1 MLGIL
6 LQSVNAATNVADS
19 LQTALT
25 NTVATGI
32 NTGEVVKQPVT
43 EESFNL
49 LSMIMKGGII
59 IYPLIL
65 MLLLA
70 IYVLVERLMTIRR
83 ASKKSPQLLASVKDA
98 VHKGNI
104 ESARTMCMSINTPES
119 MMIDKGLSR
128 IGQPVNDIREAMNEA
143 ATIEI
148 GRLEKN
154 MGILNITGR
163 IAPMFGFIGTIIG
176 VIKIF
181 YDIALQGTVEIS
193 VISTGLYE
201 KMVSSCSGLVV
212 GVFAF
217 IAYHW
222 MNTLI
227 DKFAHKMEES
237 RMNFLDILNEPTK

>member
-1 MLGIL
+1 MIGIL
-6 LQSVNAATNVADS
+6 LQTTGAVSTVADT
-19 LQTALT
+19 LNTALAGMAT
-25 NTVATGI
+25 TGI
-32 NTGEVVKQPVT
+32 NTGVTQQPVT

-49 LSMIMKGGII
+49 LSMIMKGGVI

-70 IYVLVERLMTIRR
+70 IYVLVERLIVIKR
-83 ASKKSPQLLASVKDA
+83 ASKRSSNILSNIKDSI
-98 VHKGNI
+98 HKGNI
-104 ESARTMCMSINTPES
+104 DSARTMCSSLNTPEAV
-119 MMIDKGLSR
+119 MLEKGLSR

-227 DKFAHKMEES
+227 DKFAHRMEET
-237 RMNFLDILNEPTK
+237 RMNFLDILNEPSK

>member
-6 LQSVNAATNVADS
+6 LQSVNAATTVADS

-104 ESARTMCMSINTPES
+104 ESARTMCVSINTPES

>member
-1 MLGIL
+1 MIGTL
-6 LQSVNAATNVADS
+6 LQITTNTASAVADSVNTAATNT
-19 LQTALT
+19 LTAT
-25 NTVATGI
+25 TQ
-32 NTGEVVKQPVT
+32 QPVT
-43 EESFNL
+43 VDSFNL
-49 LSMIMKGGII
+49 LSMIMKGGVI
-59 IYPLIL
+59 IYPLAL

-70 IYVLVERLMTIRR
+70 IYVLIERLLTISR
-83 ASKKSPQLLASVKDA
+83 ASKRNTQLLSTVKEA
-98 VHKGNI
+98 IHKGNI
-104 ESARTMCMSINTPES
+104 DSARSMCLSINTPEAL
-119 MMIDKGLSR
+119 MIEKGLSR

-217 IAYHW
+217 IGYHW

-227 DKFAHKMEES
+227 DKFAHRMEET
-237 RMNFLDILNEPTK
+237 RMKFLDILNEPSK

>member
-6 LQSVNAATNVADS
+6 LQSVNAATTVADS

-65 MLLLA
+65 MLLLS

-104 ESARTMCMSINTPES
+104 ESARTMCVSINTPES

>member
-6 LQSVNAATNVADS
+6 LQTVNAATTAADS

-70 IYVLVERLMTIRR
+70 IYVLVERLMAIRR

-104 ESARTMCMSINTPES
+104 ESARTMCVSINTPES

-237 RMNFLDILNEPTK
+237 RMNFLDILNEPAK

>member
-6 LQSVNAATNVADS
+6 LQTFNAVSTAADS
-19 LQTALT
+19 LQTAIT

-70 IYVLVERLMTIRR
+70 IYVLIERLMAIRR
-83 ASKKSPQLLASVKDA
+83 ASKKSPQLLSSVKDA
-98 VHKGNI
+98 IHKGNI
-104 ESARTMCMSINTPES
+104 DSARSMCVNINTPEA
-119 MMIDKGLSR
+119 MMIEKGLSR

-143 ATIEI
+143 VTIEI

-227 DKFAHKMEES
+227 DKFVHKMEES
-237 RMNFLDILNEPTK
+237 RMNFLDILNEPSK

>member
-1 MLGIL
+1 
-6 LQSVNAATNVADS
+6 
-19 LQTALT
+19 
-25 NTVATGI
+25 
-32 NTGEVVKQPVT
+32 
-43 EESFNL
+43 
-49 LSMIMKGGII
+49 MIMKGGII

-104 ESARTMCMSINTPES
+104 ESARTMCVSINTPES

>member
-6 LQSVNAATNVADS
+6 LQSVNAATTVADS
-19 LQTALT
+19 VQTALT

-32 NTGEVVKQPVT
+32 NPGDVVKQPVT

-104 ESARTMCMSINTPES
+104 ESARTMCVSINTPES

>member
-6 LQSVNAATNVADS
+6 LQSVNAATTVADS
-19 LQTALT
+19 VQTAIT

-83 ASKKSPQLLASVKDA
+83 ASKKSPQLLASIKDA

-104 ESARTMCMSINTPES
+104 ESARTMCVSINTPES

>member
-1 MLGIL
+1 MTGIL
-6 LQSVNAATNVADS
+6 LQINTGTTATVADT
-19 LQTALT
+19 LQTAAT
-25 NTVATGI
+25 NTVAAVTQ
-32 NTGEVVKQPVT
+32 QPIT
-43 EESFNL
+43 EDSFNL
-49 LSMIMKGGII
+49 LSMIVKGGII
-59 IYPLIL
+59 IYPLAL

-70 IYVLVERLMTIRR
+70 IYVLIERLLTINR
-83 ASKKSPQLLASVKDA
+83 ASKKSPNLLSSIKEAI
-98 VHKGNI
+98 HKGNI
-104 ESARTMCMSINTPES
+104 DSARSMCLSINTPEAI
-119 MMIDKGLSR
+119 MLEKGLSR

-154 MGILNITGR
+154 MGVLNITGR

-201 KMVSSCSGLVV
+201 KMISSCSGLIV

-227 DKFAHKMEES
+227 DKFAHRMEES
-237 RMNFLDILNEPTK
+237 RMRFLDILNEPSK

>member
-6 LQSVNAATNVADS
+6 LQSVNAATTVADS

-25 NTVATGI
+25 TTVATGI

-70 IYVLVERLMTIRR
+70 IYVLVERLMVIRR

-104 ESARTMCMSINTPES
+104 ESARTMCVSINTPES

>member
-1 MLGIL
+1 MLGIF
-6 LQSVNAATNVADS
+6 LQSVNAATTVADTV
-19 LQTALT
+19 QTALT

-104 ESARTMCMSINTPES
+104 ESARTMCVSINTPES

>member
-6 LQSVNAATNVADS
+6 LQTVNAATTAADS

-70 IYVLVERLMTIRR
+70 IYVLVERLMAIRR

-104 ESARTMCMSINTPES
+104 ESARTMCVSINTPES

>member
-6 LQSVNAATNVADS
+6 LQTVNAVSTAADS
-19 LQTALT
+19 LQTAIT

-70 IYVLVERLMTIRR
+70 IYVLIERLMAIRR
-83 ASKKSPQLLASVKDA
+83 ASKKSPQLLSSVKDA
-98 VHKGNI
+98 IHKGNI
-104 ESARTMCMSINTPES
+104 DSARSMCVSINTPEA
-119 MMIDKGLSR
+119 MMIEKGLSR

-143 ATIEI
+143 VTIEI

-227 DKFAHKMEES
+227 DKFVHKMEES

>member
-6 LQSVNAATNVADS
+6 LQSVNAATTVADS

-25 NTVATGI
+25 TTVATGI

-70 IYVLVERLMTIRR
+70 IYVLVERLMVIRR

-104 ESARTMCMSINTPES
+104 ESARTMCVSINTPES

-237 RMNFLDILNEPTK
+237 RMNFLDILNEPSK

>member
-227 DKFAHKMEES
+227 DKFVHKMEES